1 MLLCSG
7 ESGAGKTVSAKFI
20 MSYIA
25 KITGGGPRVQV
36 CVYLLPCVCLF
47 VCLCLLCCYCL

>member
-1 MLLCSG
+1 MLCVLCSG
-7 ESGAGKTVSAKFI
+7 ESGAGKTVSAKYI

-36 CVYLLPCVCLF
+36 RVFPPCVCL
-47 VCLCLLCCYCL
+47 CLCVFICSM